1 MTTILDAIKQ
11 DYQRF
16 PHHQTYSLYA
26 PDVVFKDPM
35 TQFQG
40 LQRYQQ
46 MISWMAR
53 WFLDIHLALHEIRQT
68 DDRIETRW
76 TLSWTSP
83 LPWKPRITI
92 SGRSEL
98 CLNADNLIVSHTDY
112 WDCTRWAVLQQH
124 FPWFAPSA

>member
-1 MTTILDAIKQ
+1 MMTILDAIKQ
-11 DYQRF
+11 DYQQF
-16 PHHQTYSLYA
+16 PYHQTYSLYA
-26 PDVVFKDPM
+26 ADVVFKDPM

-46 MISWMAR
+46 MIGWMAR
-53 WFLDIHLALHEIRQT
+53 WFLDIHLVLHEIHQT
-68 DDRIETRW
+68 NDRIETRW

-112 WDCTRWAVLQQH
+112 WDCTRLAVLRQH
-124 FPWFAPSA
+124 FPWLAPSA